1 MRKPTSISSRMRP
14 FVVVFVFLAFVF
26 SSTNISG
33 LVYEIAG
40 LRTSKAC
47 HGFCKNDTQ
56 LPFEENEKEIEK
68 TEGKKEHDSFL
79 TFIIRATSLFAVIEL
94 TTFHSKID
102 TGLDLA
108 SVHLPLYLLKKS
120 LLI

>member
-1 MRKPTSISSRMRP
+1 MQNI
-14 FVVVFVFLAFVF
+14 AFVL

-33 LVYEIAG
+33 IVREITG
-40 LRTSKAC
+40 LRISKASY
-47 HGFCKNDTQ
+47 GFCKNDTQ

-68 TEGKKEHDSFL
+68 TEGKKEQDAFL

-94 TTFHSKID
+94 TSFHSTID
-102 TGLDLA
+102 TGLDPA
-108 SVHLPLYLLKKS
+108 SPPLPIYLSKRS